1 MASKNRLQALREASG
16 LTRAELA
23 ARLSS
28 THREGKHL
36 NERTIRRWERQ
47 ETPIPQGRWEELSEI
62 FGVSV
67 AHLLG
72 VDADDDNGNG
82 NGGVRAVA

>member
-1 MASKNRLQALREASG
+1 MASRNRLQVLREAAG

-23 ARLSS
+23 TRLSS
-28 THREGKHL
+28 THRGCKHL
-36 NERTIRRWERQ
+36 NDRTIRRWENQ
-47 ETPIPQGRWEELSEI
+47 ETPIPQNRWEELSEL

-72 VDADDDNGNG
+72 VDSEDSNG